1 MSAKAFLKD
10 ASALIGLFVT
20 LYMWSLV
27 ALALQS

>member
-1 MSAKAFLKD
+1 MSASAFLKE

-27 ALALQS
+27 ALALQN

>member
-1 MSAKAFLKD
+1 MSASSFLKE

-20 LYMWSLV
+20 LYVCALV

>member
-1 MSAKAFLKD
+1 MSATSFLKE
-10 ASALIGLFVT
+10 ASALIGLLVT

>member
-1 MSAKAFLKD
+1 MSASSFLKE

-27 ALALQS
+27 ALALQG

>member
-1 MSAKAFLKD
+1 MSATSFLKE

-20 LYMWSLV
+20 LYMWSIV

>member
-1 MSAKAFLKD
+1 MSASAFLKE

-20 LYMWSLV
+20 LYVWSLL

>member
-1 MSAKAFLKD
+1 MSASAFLRD

-20 LYMWSLV
+20 LYLWSLL